1 MSAGSAD
8 TGGPSMG
15 GPSMGGPGTDGAGVR
30 GAGNGDVGTRD
41 LGTGTGCRAGGG
53 RGSGPAGDAIGLRD
67 LTVSHGRRPAVHHV
81 SGWFAAGS
89 LTALVGPNGAGKTTL
104 LRAIAGLHAP
114 SGGAVEVPR
123 GRIALLPQGAALDRA
138 FPIGCL
144 DVVMLGHWSR
154 LGALRGA
161 RAAHRAAA
169 ERALAAVGLDG
180 FARRAV
186 GSLSAGQ
193 FQRLLFAR
201 LLVEDAPVILL
212 DEPFN
217 AVDARTAA
225 DLLRLVRDWHGEGR
239 TVLAVLHDLDLVRRE
254 FPQTLLLARELVAWG
269 PTAQVLSGTNRLRAR
284 TMAEGWDEDA
294 ALCARADA
302 A

>member
-1 MSAGSAD
+1 MSAGVGCRPDA
-8 TGGPSMG
+8 GGHRPAG
-15 GPSMGGPGTDGAGVR
+15 RPGAG
-30 GAGNGDVGTRD
+30 
-41 LGTGTGCRAGGG
+41 
-53 RGSGPAGDAIGLRD
+53 GDAIRLLD

-81 SGWFAAGS
+81 SGCFAAGS

-114 SGGAVEVPR
+114 SAGALHRPG
-123 GRIALLPQGAALDRA
+123 GRIALLPQGTALDRA

-144 DVVMLGHWSR
+144 DVVMLGHWGR

-161 RAAHRAAA
+161 GPAHRDAA
-169 ERALAAVGLDG
+169 EAALAAVGLDG
-180 FARRAV
+180 FARRPV

-217 AVDARTAA
+217 AVDSRTAA
-225 DLLRLVRDWHGEGR
+225 DLLRLVRGWHAEGR
-239 TVLAVLHDLDLVRRE
+239 TVLAVLHDLDLVGRE
-254 FPQTLLLARELVAWG
+254 FPETLLLAREAVAWG
-269 PTAQVLSGTNRLRAR
+269 PTAAVLGAENRLRAR
-284 TMAEGWDEDA
+284 TMAEGWDEEAGPCERPA
-294 ALCARADA
+294 AA
-302 A
+302 